1 MDIGE
6 VFLKYKAR
14 FIMKKIIFAAAV
26 ILSAAVFASC
36 ASSDVKS
43 SAAGAIND
51 VPLSESRSEKP
62 AQKKLFKGEGLVIAV
77 LPPGFSGASQSEQW
91 MPQYF
96 QDSITGKI
104 ASFSKMT
111 VLDRKNESLAVAEQ
125 ERSESGFYSEEN
137 AVEIGKMTNAN
148 LVAAGS
154 VQKIADSYELNFRVN
169 DTETNEVKA
178 AFNSRY
184 SLSQMQDGTAVNE
197 TAAALLEGLG
207 IELSDSERAALEK
220 TNKLQNSSAMNLAK
234 GSAAEKNGNL
244 FDALLAYTQV
254 DGTLKTE
261 ADSSISKILNGSISG
276 LSVTEKVRRY
286 ETEIAKWT
294 DLFQKW
300 RDYLNSGNWFFCV
313 YDFSEMKDTVEF
325 SSGKSFV
332 DFIVTPGVKIVPKRE
347 AVLLH
352 KQIFDSWKAVAS
364 QPENKEWVRGVPAKD
379 MQEFYYTVS
388 VNVDLM
394 NEYGISMK
402 RYFTSFSFDFC
413 DFFSYHDWAFQ
424 GKPQVLTQRNYYNVV
439 NFGKLYFTHI
449 DAQDITDT
457 ITPVISEIKLK
468 GNGGRGT
475 KMKTVSVPV
484 LSVSEAA
491 DFFEQPFS
499 L

>member
-1 MDIGE
+1 
-6 VFLKYKAR
+6 
-14 FIMKKIIFAAAV
+14 MKIV
-26 ILSAAVFASC
+26 HPPVLSVA
-36 ASSDVKS
+36 
-43 SAAGAIND
+43 
-51 VPLSESRSEKP
+51 E
-62 AQKKLFKGEGLVIAV
+62 
-77 LPPGFSGASQSEQW
+77 
-91 MPQYF
+91 
-96 QDSITGKI
+96 
-104 ASFSKMT
+104 
-111 VLDRKNESLAVAEQ
+111 AEQ

-197 TAAALLEGLG
+197 TTRAILEGLG
-207 IELSDSERAALEK
+207 VELTDSERAALEK

-313 YDFSEMKDTVEF
+313 YDFSEMKDKVAF

-332 DFIVTPGVKIVPKRE
+332 DFTVTPGVKIVPKRE

-364 QPENKEWVRGVPAKD
+364 QPENKEWVRGVPTD
-379 MQEFYYTVS
+379 NRFVFYYTVY
-388 VNVDLM
+388 VNIDLM
-394 NEYGISMK
+394 NEYGIALK
-402 RYFTSFSFDFC
+402 RYFNSFSFDFC
-413 DFFSYHDWAFQ
+413 DFSKSEWSFK

-439 NFGKLYFTHI
+439 NFEKLCFTHI
-449 DAQDITDT
+449 DVQDITDT

-491 DFFEQPFS
+491 ALLE
-499 L
+499 

>member
-1 MDIGE
+1 
-6 VFLKYKAR
+6 
-14 FIMKKIIFAAAV
+14 MKIV
-26 ILSAAVFASC
+26 HPPVLSVA
-36 ASSDVKS
+36 
-43 SAAGAIND
+43 
-51 VPLSESRSEKP
+51 E
-62 AQKKLFKGEGLVIAV
+62 
-77 LPPGFSGASQSEQW
+77 
-91 MPQYF
+91 
-96 QDSITGKI
+96 
-104 ASFSKMT
+104 
-111 VLDRKNESLAVAEQ
+111 AEQ

-197 TAAALLEGLG
+197 TTRAILEGLG
-207 IELSDSERAALEK
+207 VELTDSERAALEK

-234 GSAAEKNGNL
+234 GSVAEKNGNL
-244 FDALLAYTQV
+244 IDALLLYNQV
-254 DGTLKTE
+254 GGTLKAE
-261 ADSSISKILNGSISG
+261 AESSINQILNGGISG
-276 LSVTEKVRRY
+276 TSIAEKILRQK
-286 ETEIAKWT
+286 TEIEKWT
-294 DLFQKW
+294 ALFNGW
-300 RDYLNSGNWFFCV
+300 YDYLESGNWFFCV
-313 YDFSEMKDTVEF
+313 YDFSSVQDKISVV
-325 SSGKSFV
+325 SGETNVTLS
-332 DFIVTPGVKIVPKRE
+332 VTPGVKIVPKRE

-491 DFFEQPFS
+491 ALLE
-499 L
+499 